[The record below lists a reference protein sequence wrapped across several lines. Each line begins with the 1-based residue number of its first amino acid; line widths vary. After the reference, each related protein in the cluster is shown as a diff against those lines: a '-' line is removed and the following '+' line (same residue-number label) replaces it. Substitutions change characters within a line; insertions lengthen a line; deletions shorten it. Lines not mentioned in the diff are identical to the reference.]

1 MLNELSP
8 GLQEQ
13 IDKGIEILKQ
23 GGLIAF
29 PTDTVYG
36 LGVGAYMVP
45 AVERLFQVKQRPKEM
60 ALPILVAD
68 YTQINE
74 VAHYM
79 SPVAWRL
86 VHKFLPGG
94 LTLVVYRS
102 ELVPD
107 IITNG
112 GDTVAI
118 RIPNHPV
125 PLALIKG
132 LGTPVVGTSANLSGQ
147 PNSLN
152 ANGVASQ
159 LADKIDLI
167 IDGGPAPGGLE
178 STVVDVTGEIPVIL
192 RVGAIPRSELERVTE
207 IA

>member
-1 MLNELSP
+1 MYSDLP
-8 GLQEQ
+8 FRLQDQ
-13 IDKGIEILKQ
+13 VNKGIEILKS
-23 GGLIAF
+23 GGLVAF
-29 PTDTVYG
+29 PTDTIYG
-36 LGVGAYMVP
+36 LGAGAYQVP
-45 AVERLFQVKQRPKEM
+45 AIERLFAVKQRPLAM
-60 ALPILVAD
+60 GLPLLLAD
-68 YTQINE
+68 FNQINE
-74 VAHYM
+74 VAHFI

-86 VHKFLPGG
+86 ARKFLPGA

-118 RIPNHPV
+118 RIPDHPV

-132 LGTPVVGTSANLSGQ
+132 LGTPVVGTSANLSGR
-147 PNSLN
+147 PSALD
-152 ANGVASQ
+152 AAGVETQ
-159 LADKIDLI
+159 FGDKLDLI
-167 IDGGPAPGGLE
+167 IDGGPAPGGME

-192 RVGAIPRSELERVTE
+192 RQGAIPRQELERVTE